1 MLKNLY
7 YNKEFADEMVLA
19 EKMKQLKDWKDSLF
33 DVATSCA
40 TLLRKLEDFIHE
52 PFYKTVDDLKT
63 QAMKEIGEIH
73 HELEKLYGEE
83 S

>member
-7 YNKEFADEMVLA
+7 YNKEFADKMVLA

-40 TLLRKLEDFIHE
+40 ILLRKLEDFIHE
-52 PFYKTVDDLKT
+52 PFYKTIDELQK
-63 QAMKEIGEIH
+63 QALKEINEIVD
-73 HELEKLYGEE
+73 ELEKLYGEE